1 MSAPLWT
8 PSPARIAA
16 SNLTRFAKHLEQSEG
31 VSVSEYNDLH
41 QWSVDHPE
49 RFWSAVWDFTGVLAS
64 EPATAV
70 LGSTTMPGA
79 EWFPGARLNFAE
91 NLLRFRDDR
100 PAIVQVN
107 EAGER
112 QSWTYAQLADHVREL
127 AGRFR
132 EWGVGKGDRVAALMP
147 NRVEAVITM
156 LAATSVGAIYS
167 SCSPDFGFNG
177 VMDRFGQI
185 APKVLVAP
193 DGVRYGGKTFNTLAR
208 VHEVASAI
216 TAIEHII
223 VVPVVDPTPDVSTLR
238 GAVLWPQALKADAP
252 ELTFE
257 ALPFDHPLYILY
269 SSGTTGVPKCIVHG
283 AGGTLLQHAKE
294 LVLQSDLGRDDVL
307 FYFTTCG
314 WMMWNWLVSGL
325 SVGCSVVL
333 YDGSPGFPDLRTL
346 WQMAE
351 TEGVT
356 AFGTSPKFLSSVEN
370 AGIDPRTEFDLS
382 ALRTVLSTG
391 APLSVENFEWVYTH
405 VSHDIQLAS
414 ISGGTDIVSCFMLGS
429 PWDPVYAGEI
439 QKRGLGMAVEAWDE
453 TGAPVVGQKG
463 ELVCVKPFPSMPVC
477 FWDDADGERY
487 RRAYFDHF
495 PGIWRHGDYIEVTER
510 GGVIVY
516 GRSDATLNPGG
527 VRIGTAEI
535 DRQVEAMDE
544 VLDCIVVGQ
553 PYQDDVRVV
562 LFVVL
567 REGVSLTAEL
577 VTKIKRQIRANTTPR
592 HVPAV
597 ILDVPAI
604 PRTLSGK
611 KVEVAVTRV
620 VQGQDVPN
628 RDALANPEALDA
640 FANRSEL
647 A

>member
-1 MSAPLWT
+1 MSDPLWI

-16 SNLTRFAKHLEQSEG
+16 SNLTRFAQHLEQAEG
-31 VSVSEYNDLH
+31 VCISEYNALH

-49 RFWSAVWDFTGVLAS
+49 RFWQAVWDFTGVLAS
-64 EPATAV
+64 TPATAV
-70 LGSTTMPGA
+70 LGAATMPGA
-79 EWFPGARLNFAE
+79 DWFPGARLNFAE
-91 NLLRFRDDR
+91 NLLRFRDER

-112 QSWTYAQLADHVREL
+112 QTWTYAQLADNVRQL

-132 EWGVGKGDRVAALMP
+132 EWGVGHGDRVAALMP
-147 NRVEAVITM
+147 NRVEAVVTM

-185 APKVLVAP
+185 APKVFVAP

-208 VHEVASAI
+208 VREVANAI
-216 TAIEHII
+216 SAIEHII
-223 VVPVVDPTPDVSTLR
+223 VVPVVDTVPDVTDLQ
-238 GAVLWPQALKADAP
+238 GAILWPQALKTNADA
-252 ELTFE
+252 LVFD

-294 LVLQSDLGRDDVL
+294 LVLQSDLDRDDVL

-325 SVGCSVVL
+325 SVGCTVVL
-333 YDGSPGFPDLRTL
+333 YDGSPGFPDLRVL

-370 AGIDPRTEFDLS
+370 AGIDPHAEFDLS

-391 APLSVENFEWVYTH
+391 APLSVENFKWVYNH
-405 VSHDIQLAS
+405 VSDDVQLAS

-429 PWDPVYAGEI
+429 PWDPVFAGEI

-453 TGAPVVGQKG
+453 TGVPVIGQKG

-477 FWDDADGERY
+477 FWDDVSGERY

-495 PGIWRHGDYIEVTER
+495 PGIWRHGDYIEVTGR

-535 DRQVEAMDE
+535 DRQVQVMDE

-567 REGVSLTAEL
+567 REGLPLTRDL
-577 VTKIKRQIRANTTPR
+577 VTKIKRQIRSNTTPR

-597 ILDVPAI
+597 VLAVPAI

-611 KVEVAVTRV
+611 KVEVAVTQIVSGKAVRRLS
-620 VQGQDVPN
+620 QS
-628 RDALANPEALDA
+628 
-640 FANRSEL
+640 RSVGRFRQPS
-647 A
+647 